1 MDIYMYKVTA
11 ALFVTVKKKKKLE
24 TTQISTTKNQ

>member
-11 ALFVTVKKKKKLE
+11 ALFVTVKKKKK
-24 TTQISTTKNQ
+24 IRDNPNIHH